1 VRRRGESKLNWL
13 RNVSKT
19 AIVYIVQALTGVAII
34 VGAGPD
40 EAQEVAEGIGEA
52 STQLIGAALILKSAI
67 DAYIRKVTEQP
78 MLPGV
83 KGLLFKR

>member
-34 VGAGPD
+34 VGASPD

-67 DAYIRKVTEQP
+67 DAYIRKVTERP
-78 MLPGV
+78 MLPGM